1 MKIQEFIHPAFAF
14 IAVAIFDQ
22 FQLSIVGA
30 VLISAFF
37 AGREH
42 AQAEYR
48 WIEHYGNGKRANMK
62 WWNAF
67 EPRVWN
73 FHSWFWNLAAPIGVV
88 FGFIFFKE

>member
-1 MKIQEFIHPAFAF
+1 MKIQEYIHPAFAL
-14 IAVAIFDQ
+14 IAVVIFDQ

-42 AQAEYR
+42 AKAEYR

-67 EPRVWN
+67 EPRVWDL
-73 FHSWFWNLAAPIGVV
+73 HSWFWNLTAPIGVS
-88 FGFIFFKE
+88 FGFVFFKG

>member
-1 MKIQEFIHPAFAF
+1 MKIQEFTHAA
-14 IAVAIFDQ
+14 IALIVVLIFDQ
-22 FQLSIVGA
+22 FKISIVGA
-30 VLISAFF
+30 VLASAFF

-67 EPRVWN
+67 EPRVWDA
-73 FHSWFWNLAAPIGVV
+73 HSWLWNLAAPICASFTFV
-88 FGFIFFKE
+88 FFKG